1 MEETWRS
8 IKGYE
13 EHYKVSSLGMVKSIK
28 FGKDKILKPGLNSNG
43 YLIVVLCVG
52 GVLKTNKVHQ
62 LVAEAFLN
70 HVRCNHKLV
79 VNHIDINRQN
89 NVLSNLEIV
98 SMREN
103 SNQKHLSSSS
113 KYTGVGWDKGRN
125 KWKAQIRINGKSKN
139 LGCYVNEIDA
149 SNAYQNALINVN
161 K

>member
-13 EHYKVSSLGMVKSIK
+13 EHYKVSSLGRVKSIK
-28 FGKDKILKPGLNSNG
+28 FGKDKLLKPGLNSNG
-43 YLIVVLCVG
+43 YYIVVLCVG

-70 HVRCNHKLV
+70 HTRCNHESV
-79 VNHIDINRQN
+79 VNHIDINRKN

-103 SNQKHLSSSS
+103 SNRKHLLSSS
-113 KYTGVGWDKGRN
+113 KYTGVGWDKDRN

-149 SNAYQNALINVN
+149 SNAYQNALMNVN

>member
-13 EHYKVSSLGMVKSIK
+13 EHYKVSSLGRVKSIK
-28 FGKDKILKPGLNSNG
+28 FGKDKLLKPGLNSNG
-43 YLIVVLCVG
+43 YYIVVLCVG

-70 HVRCNHKLV
+70 HTRCNHESV
-79 VNHIDINRQN
+79 VNHIDINRKN

-103 SNQKHLSSSS
+103 SNRKHLPSSS
-113 KYTGVGWDKGRN
+113 KYTGVGWDKDRN

-149 SNAYQNALINVN
+149 SNAYKKALMNVN